1 MRGQKKGRWTQQEDD
16 ELLRLVNLYGAQSWS
31 RIALSLGTR
40 SHKQCRERY
49 HQHLKP
55 TINLDPITRE
65 EGKLIEQLVETI
77 GKRWAEIARRLPRRT
92 DNAVKNW
99 WYIAKK
105 RDCRIEQR
113 LERAQARAKA
123 VQDGSEDCSRS
134 QPSFLSQPPLLYTS
148 ASFPTEAQAQN
159 SLPKVQLRPQD
170 GFPRSQDGYPYR
182 SSQQQEQPQSHQ
194 QQHYFKQQ
202 RAGFDVQNSR
212 HPINF
217 PYSPIKPLQHR
228 DPEASTL
235 RPYNSYMH
243 ETYQYPT
250 LNAISGAHH
259 MPPVRHITTSH
270 EPPNYAISDSK
281 LNDLLIPPDNRSSSS
296 YASRTTCFSVS
307 PSRNRHPQEM
317 ARDIHLNQNEAT
329 ELYHTYFH
337 HATMR

>member
-16 ELLRLVNLYGAQSWS
+16 ELLRLVDLYGAQSWS

-65 EGKLIEQLVETI
+65 EGRLIEQLVETI

-123 VQDGSEDCSRS
+123 FQDSSDDCSK
-134 QPSFLSQPPLLYTS
+134 SQPPFPSQRSLLYTS
-148 ASFPTEAQAQN
+148 ASLPTEAQAQN
-159 SLPKVQLRPQD
+159 SLSKVQSQPQN
-170 GFPRSQDGYPYR
+170 GYPRSQDQYPYR

-194 QQHYFKQQ
+194 QQHYLKQR
-202 RAGFDVQNSR
+202 RAIYDVQNSR

-228 DPEASTL
+228 NPETSTL
-235 RPYNSYMH
+235 RPYHSYMH
-243 ETYQYPT
+243 ETYQWPIPDATY
-250 LNAISGAHH
+250 GAHH
-259 MPPVRHITTSH
+259 MPPIRHTTTSH
-270 EPPNYAISDSK
+270 GPPDYANSDSK
-281 LNDLLIPPDNRSSSS
+281 LNDLLIPPDNRPSSA
-296 YASRTTCFSVS
+296 YASRSTCLSV
-307 PSRNRHPQEM
+307 PTSRSLHPQEM
-317 ARDIHLNQNEAT
+317 ARRIHLDQNEVT
-329 ELYHTYFH
+329 ELYHKYYH
-337 HATMR
+337 HATTR